1 LVLKIAIA
9 AISFTPL
16 VRYKSLVVWAAKEMP
31 GSGSARGG
39 VQHVF
44 VTYLY
49 EGSYECLAGLG
60 AGGVEFD
67 DFVTA
72 WISGKMASQKTE
84 VSGREVGENV
94 RL

>member
-1 LVLKIAIA
+1 
-9 AISFTPL
+9 
-16 VRYKSLVVWAAKEMP
+16 MP

>member
-1 LVLKIAIA
+1 LKIAIA